1 MCTVA
6 FVMFSVFIIWWLNVM
21 QFTNEEMYFE
31 EQRSGPDLK
40 TSIAWNV

>member
-1 MCTVA
+1 MA